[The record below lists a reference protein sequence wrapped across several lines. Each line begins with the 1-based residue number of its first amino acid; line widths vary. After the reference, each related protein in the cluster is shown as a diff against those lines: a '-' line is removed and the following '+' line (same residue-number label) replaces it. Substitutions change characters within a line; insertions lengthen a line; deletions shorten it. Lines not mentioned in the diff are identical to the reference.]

1 MKFDPPLKEATFL
14 RRYKRFFA
22 DVATKS
28 GERLTIHCPNTGKM
42 TGCDITGSRIW
53 YSTSTNKNRK
63 LPETLELVEVNASA
77 EEVVCVNTHRANQLV
92 AEALAN
98 QVLPPFNDSNPFR
111 REWTEP
117 GVHGRFDFGNAES
130 VVEVKSVTWNRN
142 GIGHFPD
149 ATSARATKHIQGLM
163 HCLTKGKRAV
173 LLFCVPHT
181 GVSAVDLAKDIDPDF
196 ACATVGAIEKGLE
209 VYAYR
214 WLLSPREFHL
224 EKVLPL
230 RF

>member
-1 MKFDPPLKEATFL
+1 VKFDPPLKEATFL

-22 DVATKS
+22 DVKTKNS
-28 GERLTIHCPNTGKM
+28 DRLTIHCPNTGKM
-42 TGCDITGSRIW
+42 TGCDVPDSRIW
-53 YSTSTNKNRK
+53 YSTSSNKNRK
-63 LPETLELVEVNASA
+63 LPETLELVEVNSTNG
-77 EEVVCVNTHRANQLV
+77 EIVCVNTHRANQLV

-98 QVLPPFNDSNPFR
+98 QALPPLNNTKPLR

-117 GVHGRFDFGNAES
+117 GVHGRFDFGNAEI

-149 ATSARATKHIQGLM
+149 APSARATKHIQGLM
-163 HCLTKGKRAV
+163 HCLTKRKRAI
-173 LLFCVPHT
+173 LFFCVPHT

-196 ACATVGAIEKGLE
+196 ACVTVEAVEKGLE
-209 VYAYR
+209 VYAFR
-214 WLLSPREFHL
+214 WLLSPREFRL
-224 EKVLPL
+224 EKALPL